1 MKKIIIIAVTILLVL
16 ILFYKLAK
24 LFSPGSY
31 PYSEIYE
38 VNMNDS
44 LLIGKIKVFK
54 LQNTS
59 YEVPKMS
66 GLVDDS
72 FSKESNRFVLYFY
85 YKQENQIIL
94 TWVRR
99 LDKENCQFAIVSIN
113 EGTELGKW
121 KELNND
127 LGFFETRKER
137 EKFEEQILKPL
148 NVPFKRKSI
157 L

>member
-1 MKKIIIIAVTILLVL
+1 MKKYAIIAVTILLVL

-44 LLIGKIKVFK
+44 LLIKKINFFK
-54 LQNTS
+54 QKNTS
-59 YEVPKMS
+59 YNVPEKS
-66 GLVDDS
+66 GLVDDT
-72 FSKESNRFVLYFY
+72 FGKESNRFVLYFY

-99 LDKENCQFAIVSIN
+99 LDKENCQFAIVSVN

-127 LGFFETRKER
+127 YGFFETIKER
-137 EKFEEQILKPL
+137 EKFEERILKSL
-148 NVPFKRKSI
+148 NVTYSKKSFF
-157 L
+157 